1 MLMIKIKHKV
11 RTAVLTDPSKEPDC
25 LNDDI
30 FVAKLHVFDF
40 NYKSLRDTY
49 AHLSNRAQVTKVGSL
64 FGELLDIIFG
74 VPKDSILDTSLFNTN
89 IIDDCLI

>member
-1 MLMIKIKHKV
+1 MLMIKIKHKR
-11 RTAVLTDPSKEPDC
+11 RTAVLTDPSKELDC

-30 FVAKLHVFDF
+30 FVAKLHAFGF
-40 NYKSLRDTY
+40 NYISLRDIY
-49 AHLSNRAQVTKVGSL
+49 AHFSNRAQVTKVGSF

-74 VPKDSILDTSLFNTN
+74 VPKDSILDTLLFNIN